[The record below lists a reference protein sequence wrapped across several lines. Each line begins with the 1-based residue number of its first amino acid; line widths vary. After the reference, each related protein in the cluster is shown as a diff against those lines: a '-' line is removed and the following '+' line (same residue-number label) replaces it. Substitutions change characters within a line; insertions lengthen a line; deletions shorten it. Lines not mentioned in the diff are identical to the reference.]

1 MNKDTM
7 IERIAEDA
15 GINKSQA
22 DRALKSM
29 LDSITETLKSG
40 DKVTL
45 TGFGTF
51 LVSERKTREGRN
63 PKTGETITI
72 PGGNVP
78 RFKAGKSLK
87 DAIK

>member
-7 IERIAEDA
+7 IEKIAEDA

>member
-29 LDSITETLKSG
+29 LDSITQTLKSG